1 MTEPVADAEHG
12 GAWFRVST
20 KDQDEASQEPDVLTA
35 MERDGCVR
43 KATYRIQGA
52 SARKGNR
59 KFDAA
64 WAQVLE
70 DFRTGKITVLYVW
83 RLSRLDRKLAATQ
96 MIAEVVKLGGRI
108 VFVKQPHLN
117 NLSTM
122 AGRISLTVEQE
133 IAFAESEQK
142 SDRVKAKHNNLRAIG
157 SLVGKACF
165 GYEIKTVGGKKTLVP
180 TEEGRKW
187 IPAVYKMIIDGE
199 SPAYVAAK
207 LNLAGVKLSKNEKGV
222 WWEVVI
228 GRLIRRPTYM
238 GVRPNSGDLTFE
250 PLVSPTVWR
259 AANMKLDNRSRNTRS
274 TTKTI
279 QAMLSPLCGNPEC
292 NATNVNL
299 ESGKLSPMYRVTSV
313 GRNGKGKWTNYH
325 CSGIGP
331 NRKGCGAPI
340 IKESELNEVVTEAM
354 LADKSPM
361 IDEVFEPGDNHA
373 DEITKLQELMSL
385 SARAGDYKKVMELS
399 AQAEQLSAL
408 PSKAARWVPIY
419 SDKTVSSHFAS
430 LDLDGRRAFLAEY
443 QIIAWWDDIDS
454 PDKKPI
460 ATIVHRSF
468 LQAPA
473 EPTTV

>member
-1 MTEPVADAEHG
+1 M
-12 GAWFRVST
+12 ST
-20 KDQDEASQEPDVLTA
+20 KDQDEASQVPDVA
-35 MERDGCVR
+35 EYMKQHGYNR
-43 KATYRIQGA
+43 KATYEIQGA

-59 KFDAA
+59 KFDVA
-64 WAQVLE
+64 WTQVLE
-70 DFRTGKITVLYVW
+70 DFRTGAIKVLVVW

-108 VFVKQPHLN
+108 EFAKQPHLN

-133 IAFAESEQK
+133 IAFAESEEK
-142 SDRVKAKHNNLRAIG
+142 SDRVKAKHNNLRASG
-157 SLVGKACF
+157 SVVGKACF
-165 GYEIKTVGGKKTLVP
+165 GYEIKTVSGKKTLVP
-180 TEEGRKW
+180 TELGRKW
-187 IPAVYKMIIDGE
+187 IPAIYKMIIDGE

-207 LNLAGVKLSKNEKGV
+207 LNVAGVKLSKNEKDT
-222 WWEVVI
+222 WWEVGI

-238 GVRPNSGDLTFE
+238 GVRPNSGDLKFE
-250 PLVSPTVWR
+250 PLVTPTVWR
-259 AANMKLDNRSRNTRS
+259 AANTKLDSRSRNTRG

-279 QAMLSPLCGNPEC
+279 KAMLSPFCGNPEC

-340 IKESELNEVVTEAM
+340 IKESELDEVVIDAM
-354 LADKSPM
+354 LADESLM
-361 IDEVFEPGDNHA
+361 IDEVFVPGDDHA
-373 DEITKLQELMSL
+373 DEIAKLQELMSL

-399 AQAEQLSAL
+399 AEAERLSAL
-408 PSKAARWVPIY
+408 PSKAARWVPSY

-460 ATIVHRSF
+460 ATIVHKSF

-473 EPTTV
+473 EPKAV